1 MNFDIISR
9 FEYTFGFETSW
20 ENEKKKFVLH
30 KYFKVQAKYA
40 EYRKRRKK
48 RRGKEENM
56 SCDQEVL
63 IRFVRMMY
71 SWTDF
76 KILKEKGHGLNKL
89 A

>member
-9 FEYTFGFETSW
+9 FEYTLGLKHHGKTK
-20 ENEKKKFVLH
+20 KKKFVLH

-40 EYRKRRKK
+40 EYRKRREK

-71 SWTDF
+71 SCTDF
-76 KILKEKGHGLNKL
+76 KILKGKGHGLNKL